1 MDHAR
6 REYLVAKICA
16 GYLRCQIGEG
26 ICLRIEH
33 LRVHQNYIAQDIY
46 SSAYDKAVEE
56 NLYFDE
62 EVVEWMKEQGFWSD
76 TDDKRLEK
84 IPIDIDD
91 TKVSMFEAQFNK
103 SKQDSLRIFL
113 RKAEEQLFRTLQKR
127 HRYDHL
133 TCSGYANYARL
144 NWMIENCTYYEDGKP
159 YDFVH
164 KSISEVLAEWQS
176 SGITESEYRELAK
189 EEPWRGIWSASKNGG
204 VLFDRMVCEYTT
216 QQKTLMAWT
225 RMYDA
230 ISESPNA
237 PGESVVEDDDLVD
250 GWLIKQ
256 RRDKEVADGQKGTEQ
271 LFSDKVANSG
281 EIFIVTG
288 SEKDDVERVNKLN
301 DPISKQAKKSRFSVL
316 KEGGTI
322 DEANLPD
329 VRQDLKMQ
337 GHRQFKDSLKGS

>member
-1 MDHAR
+1 MDYAR

-16 GYLRCQIGEG
+16 GYLRCQSGDETF
-26 ICLRIEH
+26 LRVEYP
-33 LRVHQNYIAQDIY
+33 RVHQNYIAQEIY
-46 SSAYDKAVEE
+46 LSAYDKAVEE

-62 EVVEWMKEQGFWSD
+62 EIIEWMSEQGFWSD
-76 TDDKRLEK
+76 IDAKRLEK
-84 IPIDIDD
+84 IPKDIED
-91 TKVSMFEAQFNK
+91 TKVSMFEAQFSK
-103 SKQDSLRIFL
+103 DKQDSLRVFL

-144 NWMIENCTYYEDGKP
+144 NWIIENCTYYEDGKP

-164 KSISEVLAEWQS
+164 KSISEILSDWQS
-176 SGITESEYRELAK
+176 SVINEAEYRELAR
-189 EEPWRGIWSASKNGG
+189 EDPWRGIWSASKNGG
-204 VLFDRMVCEYTT
+204 QLFDRMVCEYTAS
-216 QQKTLMAWT
+216 QKTLISWT

-237 PGESVVEDDDLVD
+237 PGESVIEDNDLVD

-256 RRDKEVADGQKGTEQ
+256 GREKKMADGQKGAED

-288 SEKDDVERVNKLN
+288 NDKEDAGRVNKLN
-301 DPISKQAKKSRFSVL
+301 DPMSVQAKKSRFNVL
-316 KEGGTI
+316 KDGGTV
-322 DEANLPD
+322 DEADLPD

-337 GHRQFKDSLKGS
+337 GHRQFRDSLKGN